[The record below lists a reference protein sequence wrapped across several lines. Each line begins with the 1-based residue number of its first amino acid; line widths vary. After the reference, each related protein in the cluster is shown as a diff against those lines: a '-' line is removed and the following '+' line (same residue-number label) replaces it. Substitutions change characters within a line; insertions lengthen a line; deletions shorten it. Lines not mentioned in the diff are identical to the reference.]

1 MFRVCISNSRMIV
14 SGDAMP
20 VISSICS
27 SVCKEDNFLYCT
39 VAQSGK
45 TARRFPYRKD
55 EKYNCW

>member
-14 SGDAMP
+14 SGDAIP

-27 SVCKEDNFLYCT
+27 SVCKEDNFLSCT

-45 TARRFPYRKD
+45 TARRVSVSERR
-55 EKYNCW
+55 EI